1 MSNVEEVVLDEQL
14 EKQLEEVIAVE
25 AVVDTK
31 EQKSKNEK
39 YHTDRLNGFRKNGFY
54 YDLYNR
60 YGLEFDAVPFNLS
73 SDYRRWYDL
82 IKGTK
87 QDPYHLKPK
96 EVVIKKAK
104 RQERQVERAKAKR
117 ALQEELDEFIDNKHA
132 FKG

>member
-14 EKQLEEVIAVE
+14 EKQLEEVVAVE

-60 YGLEFDAVPFNLS
+60 YGLEFAAVPFNLS
-73 SDYRRWYDL
+73 DDYRRWYDL
-82 IKGTK
+82 VKGTK
-87 QDPYHLKPK
+87 QESLSF
-96 EVVIKKAK
+96 EA
-104 RQERQVERAKAKR
+104 
-117 ALQEELDEFIDNKHA
+117 
-132 FKG
+132 